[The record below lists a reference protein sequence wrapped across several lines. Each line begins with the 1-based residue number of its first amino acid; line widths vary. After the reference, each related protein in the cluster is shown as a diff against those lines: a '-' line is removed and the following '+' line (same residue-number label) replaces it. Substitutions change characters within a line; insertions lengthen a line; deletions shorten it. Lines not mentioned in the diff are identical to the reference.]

1 MMKWIGIALA
11 IVLGDGAVKKCAEK
25 KLADGRTKDLFGGRI
40 RLELLHNPGV
50 ALGVLAKNGKAVLVL
65 NAALLGAA
73 AAEFAEVLKSERGS
87 VTKIGL
93 ALLIGGGASN
103 LIDRLER
110 GYVTDYFSIQ
120 AGQADHT
127 DHAGARFQKLKNI
140 VFNISDFCIFAGLF
154 CYLAAAC
161 ICSRQSG

>member
-25 KLADGRTKDLFGGRI
+25 KLADGRTKGLFGGRI

-93 ALLIGGGASN
+93 ALLIGGGTST
-103 LIDRLER
+103 LIARL
-110 GYVTDYFSIQ
+110 
-120 AGQADHT
+120 
-127 DHAGARFQKLKNI
+127 
-140 VFNISDFCIFAGLF
+140 
-154 CYLAAAC
+154 
-161 ICSRQSG
+161 